1 METGLK
7 GILFIDVGETYE
19 ETQTIDLNPWDM
31 KKDIGFGFRWL
42 SPVGPLKLDFGFP
55 VGNRESDESK
65 FEVQFS
71 FGSVF

>member
-7 GILFIDVGETYE
+7 GILFFDVGQAYE
-19 ETQTIDLNPWDM
+19 ETETIDTNPWDM

-55 VGNRESDESK
+55 VGKRRSDESK
-65 FEVQFS
+65 YEVQFS